1 MTTRQGMY
9 RSVDAETGIVW
20 SLVDL
25 ETAAHVKAI
34 EATHGA
40 AGMSL
45 ETLRES
51 AALVQAANDRLAA
64 EVALARKNGITW
76 DAIGQA
82 LGVTRQA
89 AWQRFRSS

>member
-1 MTTRQGMY
+1 MTTRQGMW
-9 RSVDAETGIVW
+9 RSVGAETGIVW

-25 ETAAHVKAI
+25 QTAAQVKAI

-45 ETLRES
+45 QTLRES

-64 EVALARKNGITW
+64 EVALARTNGITW

-82 LGVTRQA
+82 LG
-89 AWQRFRSS
+89 